1 MMKQLDTYTYVS
13 ALRELVASGQTV
25 SVRIAGNS
33 MAPFLVDTR
42 DSICFRAPD
51 RPFRRGDM
59 VFYQR
64 ETGQYVMHR
73 IARVRPEGCYLVGDA
88 QQLLEGP
95 IAPEQIFAV
104 VVQVQRKG
112 TWIDA
117 SNFWWKFFAEPWL
130 TLLPLRRVLLR
141 LYSVFLH
148 R

>member
-42 DSICFRAPD
+42 DSICFHAPD

-73 IARVRPEGCYLVGDA
+73 IARVRAEGCYLVGDA

-95 IAPEQIFAV
+95 IAPEQIFAI

-117 SNFWWKFFAEPWL
+117 SNFWWKFFAGPWL
-130 TLLPLRRVLLR
+130 ALLPLRRALLR

>member
-73 IARVRPEGCYLVGDA
+73 IARVGLLSRRRCAAADRRSDFTGANIRGCCASAA
-88 QQLLEGP
+88 QGHM
-95 IAPEQIFAV
+95 
-104 VVQVQRKG
+104 
-112 TWIDA
+112 D
-117 SNFWWKFFAEPWL
+117 
-130 TLLPLRRVLLR
+130 
-141 LYSVFLH
+141 
-148 R
+148 

>member
-13 ALRELVASGQTV
+13 AMRELVASGQTV

-73 IARVRPEGCYLVGDA
+73 IARVRAEGCYLVGDA
-88 QQLLEGP
+88 QQLLEGLSEEEIRIFHNCLSVLSQNIDDIRKNG
-95 IAPEQIFAV
+95 IAQED
-104 VVQVQRKG
+104 RSE
-112 TWIDA
+112 T
-117 SNFWWKFFAEPWL
+117 
-130 TLLPLRRVLLR
+130 
-141 LYSVFLH
+141 
-148 R
+148 

>member
-42 DSICFRAPD
+42 DSICFHAPD

-73 IARVRPEGCYLVGDA
+73 IARVRAEGYYLVGDA

-95 IAPEQIFAV
+95 IASEQIFAI

-117 SNFWWKFFAEPWL
+117 SNFWWKFFAGPWL